1 MLVRAL
7 SRYVSGLTAMPGRA
21 SIDPLKVSVTQP
33 MNGS

>member
-21 SIDPLKVSVTQP
+21 STSGVKVSVTQP